1 MKLLDECRRQMG
13 LQYPYEMERI
23 TKPMKIK
30 AISHLGFNCKDLEKS
45 VAFYRDI
52 IGCTE
57 KFYMTYGDLADA
69 VEREAAAEGKKIPL
83 YAKAMRRFADKKWS
97 VYMQW
102 TEDSFIEL
110 FYLMGASKRRIPGKK
125 DLNYTH
131 YSLEVDDIRAFR
143 QQIIARGGAEY
154 LDSEIT
160 LGVDNTWQ
168 FWMHDPDGNPFE
180 IMEYTPES
188 LQVVGMTH
196 K

>member
-1 MKLLDECRRQMG
+1 MG
-13 LQYPYEMERI
+13 KFGWAYLGCGNIAHTTAREL
-23 TKPMKIK
+23 IK
-30 AISHLGFNCKDLEKS
+30 
-45 VAFYRDI
+45 
-52 IGCTE
+52 TE
-57 KFYMTYGDLADA
+57 DQQI
-69 VEREAAAEGKKIPL
+69 V
-83 YAKAMRRFADKKWS
+83 ADKKWS

-110 FYLMGASKRRIPGKK
+110 FYLMGANKRRIPGKK

-154 LDSEIT
+154 LDSGIT